1 MEVQGF
7 CLDDTED
14 VCDRNDNETNINMK
28 EGYLDFDEYIRQ
40 GEPGQREKAGY
51 WQTAIGLQAVDGL
64 KVSDY
69 LQDTARRHVEGD
81 ITIDEARELVNQ
93 YYVTKA
99 AHDNHDEDK
108 EEADRTSS
116 NIVKVLSSPT
126 FDFSTGG
133 FQSVHRRV
141 FEGVMKHAG
150 EFRTYDIT
158 KKEWVLEGDTVL
170 YLNWEDLRRA
180 IDYDLEQE
188 RAYSYKGKSHD
199 EMISH
204 LTHFVSG
211 LWQIHA
217 FGEGNTRTTAVF
229 TIQYLRSLGFDVNN
243 DMFAKHSWYFRNA
256 LVRANY
262 HNIAKGIDYT
272 PIFLERFFRN
282 LLLGEQWDLRNRYLH
297 IHPTEEWS
305 VQPNL
310 STRTSTEQVPEQVP
324 EQVRDLLHTNNP
336 LIRGLI
342 KIIGNEEL
350 SISQLMEKTGLKH
363 RPNFI
368 EYHLNPAIIEG
379 YVRLLYPDKPRHPRQ
394 KYLLTVKGLALYNEL
409 TKE

>member
-1 MEVQGF
+1 ME
-7 CLDDTED
+7 
-14 VCDRNDNETNINMK
+14 
-28 EGYLDFDEYIRQ
+28 EGYLNFDEYIRQ
-40 GEPGQREKAGY
+40 GEPSQREKAGY

-64 KVSDY
+64 KVSSY
-69 LQDTARRHVEGD
+69 LQNTACRHIEGD

-93 YYVTKA
+93 YYITKT
-99 AHDNHDEDK
+99 AHDANDDDK
-108 EEADRTSS
+108 EEADRVSS

-133 FQSVHRRV
+133 YQSVHRRV

-150 EFRTYDIT
+150 EFRKYDIT

-188 RAYSYKGKSHD
+188 RAYSYKGKSQD

-204 LTHFVSG
+204 LTKFVSG

-229 TIQYLRSLGFDVNN
+229 TIQYMRSLGFDVNN
-243 DMFAKHSWYFRNA
+243 DLFAKHSWYFRNA

-272 PIFLERFFRN
+272 PIYLERFFRN

-297 IHPTEEWS
+297 IHPTAEWS

-310 STRTSTEQVPEQVP
+310 NTPTSTRQVPDKYPTSTRQVP
-324 EQVRDLLHTNNP
+324 DKLHTKNP
-336 LIRGLI
+336 NIIRLIQVVGESEMSVKEMVSLV
-342 KIIGNEEL
+342 
-350 SISQLMEKTGLKH
+350 GLKD
-363 RPNFI
+363 RENFLQH
-368 EYHLNPAIIEG
+368 YLNPTIEEG
-379 YVRLLYPDKPRHPRQ
+379 YICLLYPNSPRHPRQ
-394 KYLLTVKGLALYNEL
+394 KYLLTMKGMALYNEL
-409 TKE
+409 IKKNNTYVTL

>member
-1 MEVQGF
+1 MSDQ
-7 CLDDTED
+7 LY
-14 VCDRNDNETNINMK
+14 IN
-28 EGYLDFDEYIRQ
+28 FDEYIRQ
-40 GEPGQREKAGY
+40 GEPAQREKAGY

-64 KVSDY
+64 KTSDY
-69 LQDTARRHVEGD
+69 LQNTARRHIEGE
-81 ITIDEARELVNQ
+81 ITIDEARNLVNQ
-93 YYVTKA
+93 YYITKT
-99 AHDNHDEDK
+99 AHDANDEDK
-108 EEADRTSS
+108 EEADRVSS
-116 NIVKVLSSPT
+116 NIVKVLSSHT

-150 EFRTYDIT
+150 EFRKYDIT

-180 IDYDLEQE
+180 IDYELEQE
-188 RAYSYKGKSHD
+188 RAYSYKGKSHV

-204 LTHFVSG
+204 LSRFVSG

-229 TIQYLRSLGFDVNN
+229 TIQYLRSLGFNVDN
-243 DMFAKHSWYFRNA
+243 DQFAKHSWYFRNA

-262 HNIAKGIDYT
+262 HNIAKGIDYS
-272 PIFLERFFRN
+272 PVYLERFFRN

-297 IHPTEEWS
+297 IHPTEEWR

-310 STRTSTEQVPEQVP
+310 STPASTPASTGQVQ
-324 EQVRDLLHTNNP
+324 DKLHTDNV
-336 LIRGLI
+336 LIIRLI
-342 KIIGNEEL
+342 KVIGHEQL
-350 SISQLMEKTGLKH
+350 SIKQMLEGVGLKD
-363 RPNFI
+363 RMNFL
-368 EYHLNPAIIEG
+368 EYNLNPAIAEG

-394 KYLLTVKGLALYNEL
+394 KYLLTVKGLALYNEIKAR
-409 TKE
+409 KEDEE